1 MLLLLS
7 RITLAVVLALVFRC
21 VDGTQK
27 TVYVIEPFSDDE
39 YTVTNSG
46 NASGG
51 DDSIPL
57 CCKYKN
63 GSYLS
68 FDDALHNLTS
78 NVLLNVTTDVM
89 LTSHVTISNLKNALI
104 IGYNNPAVN
113 CKGVGGIHF
122 IFCHN
127 CIIQGITWDGCGT
140 RVEPGLKLSNS
151 YNITIQNCSFQ
162 HSIGQAVVLS
172 YISGDVNI
180 NHCKFV
186 NNSHYR
192 GHGAA
197 ISYLA
202 TYTSN
207 YPPLLFK
214 ICNCNFTHNDNAESY
229 VYIENK
235 YSGNKHS
242 ITLCDSKFYHN
253 QGATIY
259 MVNYKLY
266 LSGKILFLNNTA
278 KDGAG
283 IYIREHATVIFER
296 NSDVAF
302 VQNSANSRG
311 GAIYISPYGNIFF
324 YNSFAVFTNNSA
336 ELGGG
341 AIYIQYNSIISFKGN
356 STSKFT
362 YNKARYGGAVW
373 CISNSIH
380 FQDISTTK
388 FTNNIAEYGG
398 AICIYGYFSPD
409 WNYIYFKDNSTTQF
423 TSNNADYGGAIFH
436 FYNNMISF
444 KDNSTT
450 QFANNNAEIN
460 GGAIY
465 NYGSINRSLHTINF
479 EDNSITEFN
488 NNNADRYDG
497 TIYSEEGKIKATGNF
512 SVVFNDQLAKW
523 CDNTCLQ
530 YTGEGDVIID
540 RTGIVWCSDQ
550 TTFVCKGRNCYCRN
564 IGNILSNATN
574 YTSSDTVTISDK
586 AVLSST
592 IELEFLQNIIIMGL
606 NNLTVFCVDGGR
618 LHIESCNNLTIEGIS
633 WIGCGELTINDSKG
647 VIIKKCSFQHSVGQ
661 AMRLS
666 GVLGD
671 VNISHCK
678 FVNNNHYSDHGTA
691 LFYSSNNPSNVLTI
705 NNCDFSFNTR
715 SKSIIYIRQS
725 LKHIYFNNCVFY
737 SNQGASIYLSS
748 CDDLYM
754 NGEILFENNIA
765 ENGAGLYISDQSSV
779 TFGENSKVQYI
790 NNSVHHSGAA
800 IFLNNHSSVLFDKNS
815 IVTFNDN
822 QATNGTIYS
831 KNNSNVIFDA
841 TCEVTFSS
849 NSVALYGAAIHS
861 LLSSYVTF
869 KGNSSVIFSNNNIS
883 SANNTDLQNG
893 GIIFSQMHSQVSFE
907 GNSTAVFSNNVAD
920 YGTAIFSYYNSSV
933 TFKNMSTVKFINN
946 TVRYC
951 GILVSSLVSSISFD
965 DNVKVTYKDNKNLCT
980 SDSCYETSTSGIC
993 SFQRTEVKFSG
1004 HSLVTFISNIGGEG
1018 GAAVFSDS
1026 IVSIEDYS
1034 TVIFYNNMAQ
1044 YSSGGAFSCYNNS
1057 VITIAGNSNVTFNNN
1072 KASQNGGAIHSYNMC
1087 RITFK
1092 DNSTSIFVTNTART
1106 NGGAVLNGQLS
1117 TITFMEHSA
1126 VCFDHNTADN
1136 GGVFYCINSTI
1147 TCTHTSAIS
1156 FSNNKAK
1163 QMAGVGYLN
1172 LTSKILFEGTAIID
1186 FHSNMAE
1193 ESAGVLF
1200 SVRSTIQFKGNSN
1213 ITFRFNRALNGG
1225 AISANDHSDITI
1237 RENSILSFV
1246 SNEAFQNGG
1255 TFYVSN
1261 FTSTTI
1267 NESSSV
1273 SFHDNRARENGG
1285 VLHSIN
1291 SILILKGNSV
1301 LTLTN
1306 NEAMLN
1312 GGAMCLADNSDVSF
1326 SEFTNITFYN
1336 NRAIY
1341 GGAILAI
1348 EHSTIK
1354 STGNSKLSFLNN
1366 RASKGGVVYAFNM
1379 GEITFQRSSRIAT
1392 ESGITFK
1399 GNSSVTVSRNIA
1411 DDGGAFYI
1419 ANSTVVTFNESSMI
1433 TFYNNKARQS
1443 GGVFYLINSIL
1454 VFKENSTISLSYN
1467 KAILNGGAMYF
1478 SNNSKMIFS
1487 EFTNVTF
1494 SNNKGVFGG
1503 AVFAVHNSKISFDD
1517 YALVTF
1523 LKNEAT
1529 KYGGAGYFNMHCNF
1543 ILKAN
1548 AIALFGNNTA
1558 IHGGALYLINN
1569 SNVTFQQNSTANF
1582 DHNKAT
1588 LDGGAISMFT
1598 NSIIMVKGYTNIT
1611 FNVNNAQYGGAMYF
1625 DTTSSR
1631 LHYNNTINFINNNA
1645 NFAGKNIYFDSTTSC
1660 NRSCLES
1667 RIIGINND
1675 SKQYVATPPSRLV
1688 FYDPAICNDNGDDKE
1703 CNSYFLNH
1711 VMLGQEINVP
1721 ACVLDYF
1728 EQPADKTQ
1736 FILCGR
1742 NNHNYTISGLSQ
1754 FVISCGALQGLS
1766 IVGNT
1771 ILSNSINY
1779 SIHIALHD
1787 DRNSNWKQISVDLT
1801 VELTPCYPGFWQ
1813 YSNSLKCECYN
1824 ASDVVFCSRHSSTI
1838 KRGYWFGSVTG
1849 NPTVTLCPINYC
1861 NFTCCETSN
1870 GYYHLSPVRDNQ
1882 CRSHRSGTACG
1893 SCTDNYTLS
1902 FDSAEC
1908 VNVESCTTGHM
1919 VLVILLTVIY
1929 WIVIVI
1935 LVFSM
1940 MYFKV
1945 DIGYLYSITY
1955 YYSIVDILL
1964 SQNLYASREL
1974 HLTVSIMSSFS
1985 KITPQFLGE
1994 LCLTTGMSGIDQQ
2007 FIHYIHPS
2015 AVILILVMISILA
2028 RRSRRF
2034 SIIIARGIIHVICCL
2049 LLLSYTS
2056 MASTSLLLMRPLKF
2070 LDVDKI
2076 YTYLSPDIE
2085 YFHGRHLAYGIVA
2098 LLFTISIVI
2107 GLPLLLTLEPFL
2119 NHKINFIKIKP
2130 LLDQFQGCYK
2140 DKYRCFAGYYM
2151 ICRLVII
2158 SIVIGNP
2165 SNNFIANYMLITVCG
2180 IIALIHVM
2188 VKPYNNEIINKFDG
2202 VILQLIIFIALLPW
2216 LDDFDSP
2223 FVITMAF
2230 TLIVLPLLNFIAV
2243 TLFLHKDDLKKITTH
2258 FTTKDQSPSSCNND
2272 VSNNETPKKEF
2283 HLIIDENMR
2292 KNAIIC
2298 EV

>member
-7 RITLAVVLALVFRC
+7 RITLAVVLAFVFQC
-21 VDGTQK
+21 VDGTQR

-51 DDSIPL
+51 HDRITL

-78 NVLLNVTTDVM
+78 NVLLNVTTDVI
-89 LTSHVTISNLKNALI
+89 LTSHITISNLKNVLI
-104 IGYNNPAVN
+104 IGHNNPTVN
-113 CKGVGGIHF
+113 CKGVGGIYF

-140 RVEPGLKLSNS
+140 NVEPGLQLSNS

-172 YISGDVNI
+172 DISGDVNI

-197 ISYLA
+197 ISYS
-202 TYTSN
+202 SN
-207 YPPLLFK
+207 NVINHPPLLFK
-214 ICNCNFTHNDNAESY
+214 ICNCNFTHNDNAKSY
-229 VYIENK
+229 VYIKNK
-235 YSGNKHS
+235 RSGNNNS

-266 LSGKILFLNNTA
+266 LDGKILFQNNTA
-278 KDGAG
+278 NDGAG
-283 IYIREHATVIFER
+283 IYIREHATVTFER

-302 VQNSANSRG
+302 VQNSANGRG
-311 GAIYISPYGNIFF
+311 GAIFIIKYGNIIF
-324 YNSFAVFTNNSA
+324 YNSYAVFTNNSA
-336 ELGGG
+336 EWGGG
-341 AIYIQYNSIISFKGN
+341 AIYGGYGSKISFIGN

-362 YNKARYGGAVW
+362 YNKADEGGAIW
-373 CISNSIH
+373 CFHNSIH
-380 FQDISTTK
+380 FQDISTTE
-388 FTNNIAEYGG
+388 FTSNNAYIGG
-398 AICIYGYFSPD
+398 AIFSFLISSPSEALPFG
-409 WNYIYFKDNSTTQF
+409 NHMISFKDNSTTQF
-423 TSNNADYGGAIFH
+423 TSNNAEKDGGAIC
-436 FYNNMISF
+436 
-444 KDNSTT
+444 
-450 QFANNNAEIN
+450 
-460 GGAIY
+460 IY
-465 NYGSINRSLHTINF
+465 KFVRGIHYRRTINF
-479 EDNSITEFN
+479 EDNSITEFI
-488 NNNADRYDG
+488 NNNANQYGG
-497 TIYSEEGKIKATGNF
+497 TIYSEGAKIITNGNF

-530 YTGEGDVIID
+530 YTGEADVIID
-540 RTGIVWCSDQ
+540 RTGKVWCSDQ
-550 TTFVCKGRNCYCRN
+550 TAFACKGRNCYCRN
-564 IGNILSNATN
+564 IGNIISNAKN
-574 YTSSDTVTISDK
+574 YTSLDTVTISDK
-586 AVLSST
+586 AILSST
-592 IELEFLQNIIIMGL
+592 IKLEFLQNIIIMGL
-606 NNLTVFCVDGGR
+606 NNLTVFCIDGGR
-618 LHIESCNNLTIEGIS
+618 LDIESCNNLTIEGIS
-633 WIGCGELTINDSKG
+633 WIGCGELTINHSRD
-647 VIIKKCSFQHSVGQ
+647 VIIQKCSFQYSVGQ

-691 LFYSSNNPSNVLTI
+691 LYYSSNNPSNVLTI

-765 ENGAGLYISDQSSV
+765 ENGAGVYISDHSSV
-779 TFGENSKVQYI
+779 TFGENSKLQYI
-790 NNSVHHSGAA
+790 NNSVHYSGAA

-815 IVTFNDN
+815 TVTFNDN

-831 KNNSNVIFDA
+831 KDNSNVIFDA

-869 KGNSSVIFSNNNIS
+869 KGNSSVIFNNNNIS
-883 SANNTDLQNG
+883 SANNIDLQNG
-893 GIIFSQMHSQVSFE
+893 GIIFSQTHSQVSFE

-933 TFKNMSTVKFINN
+933 TFKNMSTVTFINN
-946 TVRYC
+946 TVRCC
-951 GILVSSLVSSISFD
+951 GILVSSLVSSVSFD

-980 SDSCYETSTSGIC
+980 SDSCYETSASGIC

-1004 HSLVTFISNIGGEG
+1004 HSLVKFISNIGEG

-1034 TVIFYNNMAQ
+1034 TVTFYNNMAQ

-1087 RITFK
+1087 SITFK
-1092 DNSTSIFVTNTART
+1092 DNSTSTFVTNTART
-1106 NGGAVLNGQLS
+1106 NGGALLNGQLS
-1117 TITFMEHSA
+1117 TITFMGNSA

-1147 TCTHTSAIS
+1147 TSTDTSAIS

-1172 LTSKILFEGTAIID
+1172 LTSKILFEGTTIID

-1237 RENSILSFV
+1237 RENSILFFV

-1273 SFHDNRARENGG
+1273 SFHDNRARVNGG

-1301 LTLTN
+1301 LTLNN

-1336 NRAIY
+1336 NRAVY

-1354 STGNSKLSFLNN
+1354 STGNSKLLFLSN

-1379 GEITFQRSSRIAT
+1379 GEITFQGGSRMAT

-1399 GNSSVTVSRNIA
+1399 GHSCVTVSKNIA

-1454 VFKENSTISLSYN
+1454 VFNENSTISLSYN

-1478 SNNSKMIFS
+1478 SNNSKTIFS

-1494 SNNKGVFGG
+1494 SNNKGIFGG
-1503 AVFAVHNSKISFDD
+1503 AVFAAHNSKISFDD

-1529 KYGGAGYFNMHCNF
+1529 KYGGAGYFNMYCNF
-1543 ILKAN
+1543 TLKAN

-1558 IHGGALYLINN
+1558 LHGGALYLVDNT
-1569 SNVTFQQNSTANF
+1569 NVTFQQNSTANF

-1588 LDGGAISMFT
+1588 LDGGAISIFT
-1598 NSIIMVKGYTNIT
+1598 NSIIMVKDYTNIT
-1611 FNVNNAQYGGAMYF
+1611 FSVNNAQYGGAMYF

-1631 LHYNNTINFINNNA
+1631 LHYNNTINFINNTA
-1645 NFAGKNIYFDSTTSC
+1645 KFAGKGIYFDSTASC
-1660 NRSCLES
+1660 NRSCLKS
-1667 RIIGINND
+1667 RIIGINHD
-1675 SKQYVATPPSRLV
+1675 SKQYVTTPPSRLV
-1688 FYDPAICNDNGDDKE
+1688 FYDPAICIDNGDDKE

-1711 VMLGQEINVP
+1711 VMLGQEINIP

-1736 FILCGR
+1736 FILYGR
-1742 NNHNYTISGLSQ
+1742 NNQNYNISGLSQ
-1754 FVISCGALQGLS
+1754 FVISCGVLQGLS
-1766 IVGNT
+1766 IIGNT
-1771 ILSNSINY
+1771 ILSNSTNY

-1787 DRNSNWKQISVDLT
+1787 DRNSNWKQISVNLT

-1813 YSNSLKCECYN
+1813 YSNSQKCECYN
-1824 ASDVVFCSRHSSTI
+1824 ASDIVFCSGHSSTI

-1849 NPTVTLCPINYC
+1849 NPTVTPCPINYC
-1861 NFTCCETSN
+1861 NFTCCETTN

-1893 SCTDNYTLS
+1893 GCTHGYTLS

-1919 VLVILLTVIY
+1919 ILVILLTVIY

-1974 HLTVSIMSSFS
+1974 YLTVSIMSSFS

-2015 AVILILVMISILA
+2015 AVILILVMISLLA

-2098 LLFTISIVI
+2098 LLCTISIVI

-2202 VILQLIIFIALLPW
+2202 VILQLIIFIALIPW

-2258 FTTKDQSPSSCNND
+2258 FTTKDQSSSSSNND

>member
-1 MLLLLS
+1 M
-7 RITLAVVLALVFRC
+7 
-21 VDGTQK
+21 D
-27 TVYVIEPFSDDE
+27 
-39 YTVTNSG
+39 
-46 NASGG
+46 
-51 DDSIPL
+51 
-57 CCKYKN
+57 
-63 GSYLS
+63 
-68 FDDALHNLTS
+68 
-78 NVLLNVTTDVM
+78 
-89 LTSHVTISNLKNALI
+89 
-104 IGYNNPAVN
+104 
-113 CKGVGGIHF
+113 
-122 IFCHN
+122 
-127 CIIQGITWDGCGT
+127 
-140 RVEPGLKLSNS
+140 
-151 YNITIQNCSFQ
+151 
-162 HSIGQAVVLS
+162 
-172 YISGDVNI
+172 
-180 NHCKFV
+180 
-186 NNSHYR
+186 
-192 GHGAA
+192 
-197 ISYLA
+197 
-202 TYTSN
+202 
-207 YPPLLFK
+207 
-214 ICNCNFTHNDNAESY
+214 
-229 VYIENK
+229 
-235 YSGNKHS
+235 
-242 ITLCDSKFYHN
+242 
-253 QGATIY
+253 
-259 MVNYKLY
+259 
-266 LSGKILFLNNTA
+266 
-278 KDGAG
+278 
-283 IYIREHATVIFER
+283 
-296 NSDVAF
+296 
-302 VQNSANSRG
+302 
-311 GAIYISPYGNIFF
+311 
-324 YNSFAVFTNNSA
+324 
-336 ELGGG
+336 
-341 AIYIQYNSIISFKGN
+341 
-356 STSKFT
+356 
-362 YNKARYGGAVW
+362 
-373 CISNSIH
+373 
-380 FQDISTTK
+380 
-388 FTNNIAEYGG
+388 
-398 AICIYGYFSPD
+398 
-409 WNYIYFKDNSTTQF
+409 
-423 TSNNADYGGAIFH
+423 
-436 FYNNMISF
+436 
-444 KDNSTT
+444 
-450 QFANNNAEIN
+450 

-465 NYGSINRSLHTINF
+465 NYGSSLTKYYPNTINF
-479 EDNSITEFN
+479 EDNSITEFI
-488 NNNADRYDG
+488 NNNANRYGG
-497 TIYSEEGKIKATGNF
+497 TIYNKGAKIIITNGNF
-512 SVVFNDQLAKW
+512 HVVFNDQLAKW

-530 YTGEGDVIID
+530 YTGEADVIID

-550 TTFVCKGRNCYCRN
+550 TAFACTGKNCYCRD
-564 IGNILSNATN
+564 IGNIISNAKN
-574 YTSSDTVTISDK
+574 YASLDNVTISDK

-592 IELEFLQNIIIMGL
+592 IKLEFLQNIIIMGL
-606 NNLTVFCVDGGR
+606 NNPTVFCVDGGR

-633 WIGCGELTINDSKG
+633 WIGCGELTINDSRDA
-647 VIIKKCSFQHSVGQ
+647 IIKKCSFQYSVGQ

-678 FVNNNHYSDHGTA
+678 FVNNKHYCDHGTA
-691 LFYSSNNPSNVLTI
+691 LYYSSNNPSNVLTI
-705 NNCDFSFNTR
+705 NNCDFSFNTH

-754 NGEILFENNIA
+754 NGEILFENNTA
-765 ENGAGLYISDQSSV
+765 ENGAGLYITDHSSV
-779 TFGENSKVQYI
+779 TFGENSKVQFI

-831 KNNSNVIFDA
+831 KDNSNVIFDA

-883 SANNTDLQNG
+883 LANNRGLQNG
-893 GIIFSQMHSQVSFE
+893 GIISSQTHSQVSFE
-907 GNSTAVFSNNVAD
+907 GNSTAVFSNNIAD

-933 TFKNMSTVKFINN
+933 TFKNMSTVTFINN

-980 SDSCYETSTSGIC
+980 SDSCYETSASGIC

-1034 TVIFYNNMAQ
+1034 TVTFYNNMAQ

-1057 VITIAGNSNVTFNNN
+1057 IITIAGNSNVTFNNN

-1087 RITFK
+1087 SITFK
-1092 DNSTSIFVTNTART
+1092 DNSTSTFVTNTART
-1106 NGGAVLNGQLS
+1106 NGGALLNGQLS
-1117 TITFMEHSA
+1117 TITFMENSA

-1147 TCTHTSAIS
+1147 TSTDTSAIS

-1172 LTSKILFEGTAIID
+1172 LASKILFEGTTIID

-1200 SVRSTIQFKGNSN
+1200 SVRSSIQFKGNSN
-1213 ITFRFNRALNGG
+1213 ITFRVNRALNGG

-1237 RENSILSFV
+1237 RQNSILFFV

-1273 SFHDNRARENGG
+1273 SFHDNRARVNGG

-1301 LTLTN
+1301 LTLNN

-1336 NRAIY
+1336 NRAVY

-1354 STGNSKLSFLNN
+1354 STGNSKLLFLSN

-1379 GEITFQRSSRIAT
+1379 GEITFQGGSRIAT

-1399 GNSSVTVSRNIA
+1399 GHSFVTVSKNIA

-1433 TFYNNKARQS
+1433 TFNNNKARQS

-1478 SNNSKMIFS
+1478 RNNSKTIFS

-1494 SNNKGVFGG
+1494 SNNKGIFGG
-1503 AVFAVHNSKISFDD
+1503 AVFAAHNSKISFDD
-1517 YALVTF
+1517 NALVTF

-1529 KYGGAGYFNMHCNF
+1529 KYGGAGYFTMYCNF
-1543 ILKAN
+1543 TLKAN

-1558 IHGGALYLINN
+1558 LHGGALYLINN

-1588 LDGGAISMFT
+1588 LDGGAISIFT

-1611 FNVNNAQYGGAMYF
+1611 FSVNNAQYGGAMYF

-1645 NFAGKNIYFDSTTSC
+1645 NFAGKNIYFDSITSC
-1660 NRSCLES
+1660 NRNCLES

-1675 SKQYVATPPSRLV
+1675 SKQYVATPPSKLE
-1688 FYDPAICNDNGDDKE
+1688 FYDPAICIDNGNDKE
-1703 CNSYFLNH
+1703 CNTYFLNH
-1711 VMLGQEINVP
+1711 VMLGQEINIP
-1721 ACVLDYF
+1721 TCVLDYF
-1728 EQPADKTQ
+1728 EQHAEKTQ
-1736 FILCGR
+1736 FILYGR
-1742 NNHNYTISGLSQ
+1742 NNQNYNISGLSQ
-1754 FVISCGALQGLS
+1754 FVISCGALQGLN
-1766 IVGNT
+1766 IAGNT
-1771 ILSNSINY
+1771 ILSNSTNY
-1779 SIHIALHD
+1779 SINIALHD
-1787 DRNSNWKQISVDLT
+1787 DRNSNWKQISVNLT

-1813 YSNSLKCECYN
+1813 YSNSQKCECYN
-1824 ASDVVFCSRHSSTI
+1824 ASDVVFCSGHSSTI

-1849 NPTVTLCPINYC
+1849 KPTVTLCPINYC
-1861 NFTCCETSN
+1861 NFTCCEASN

-1893 SCTDNYTLS
+1893 SCTDSYTLS
-1902 FDSAEC
+1902 LDSAEC

-1994 LCLTTGMSGIDQQ
+1994 LCLTTGMSGIDQK

-2015 AVILILVMISILA
+2015 AVILILVMISLLA

-2034 SIIIARGIIHVICCL
+2034 STIIARGIIHVICCL

-2098 LLFTISIVI
+2098 LLCTISIVI

-2119 NHKINFIKIKP
+2119 NHKISFIKIKP
-2130 LLDQFQGCYK
+2130 ILDQFQGCYK

-2165 SNNFIANYMLITVCG
+2165 SNNFIANYMLITICG

-2258 FTTKDQSPSSCNND
+2258 FTTKDQSPSSCHND